1 MPKYL
6 PSTEVG
12 GHYAI
17 AICPRC
23 KFKVYYGELEMDP
36 NTNQMI
42 CGDCIDL
49 LDPYRLSPKEPD
61 RFTLRYP
68 RPEEELTPPEE

>member
-12 GHYAI
+12 GHLAI

-23 KFKVYYGELEMDP
+23 KLKIYYGELETDP
-36 NTNQMI
+36 DTKQLM
-42 CGDCIDL
+42 CPACVDL
-49 LDPYRLSPKEPD
+49 RDPYCLPAKEPD

-68 RPEEELTPPEE
+68 RPEEELIPPEE